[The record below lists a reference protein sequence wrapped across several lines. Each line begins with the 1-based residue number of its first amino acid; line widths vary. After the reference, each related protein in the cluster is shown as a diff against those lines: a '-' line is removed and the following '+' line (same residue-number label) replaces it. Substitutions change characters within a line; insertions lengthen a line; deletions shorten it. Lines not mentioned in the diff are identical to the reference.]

1 MTSAVSPWVGRGGR
15 LLCGALLAGVAGG
28 PSDLLVLDQ
37 VPLGPGLPAGWEVR
51 AVKGFEG
58 PEVEIALVDG
68 RRVVRVAGAGR
79 AGWIHRDL
87 RPIGRREVDSLRW
100 SWRVL
105 SAPATSDLTTEATDD
120 SPIRLYVIF
129 GNPRAVLGGSGRII
143 FYSFGNAEP
152 VGYQERSH
160 VSGRIQVV
168 KVDGAADRG
177 VWREHVVDPDAD
189 YRRIW
194 QRLPPA
200 ITGIGLMQ
208 DTDQT
213 GERAMAEVRWLEL
226 FGSGR

>member
-1 MTSAVSPWVGRGGR
+1 MY
-15 LLCGALLAGVAGG
+15 GALLAGAAGG

-37 VPLGPGLPAGWEVR
+37 APLGPGLPAGWEVR
-51 AVKGFEG
+51 AVKGFER
-58 PEVEIALVDG
+58 PQVEVALVDG

-87 RPIGRREVDSLRW
+87 RPLGRREVDSLRW

-105 SAPATSDLTTEATDD
+105 SAPATSDLTAQATDD

-152 VGYQERSH
+152 VGYQDRSH

-194 QRLPPA
+194 RRLPPA

-226 FGSGR
+226 FESGR